1 MILEYKMTDNS
12 FKSSGDEDSKG
23 SGGTKLLTKVD
34 EKLKDQDFMQR
45 FSLLLVV
52 PLELYRVLISSL
64 LIIFVPQSCSGQLCT
79 MKQNLED
86 VSPTY
91 ETGLVFN
98 FITLGSFLLMYFF
111 EILREHYMIVYLEV
125 NNKRLNDPAS
135 VSEALT
141 HLDHDKK
148 NVITFINEL
157 YKVAGTWAILMY
169 IVNAIISGYVVFSY
183 NLGNQTSTTF
193 ITSFLFMV
201 MKFIDVYWTIRAD
214 HVVFY
219 SAYLRT
225 KVQFN
230 DVDPDHDNRISKE
243 V

>member
-1 MILEYKMTDNS
+1 MADDASKNSRDDNS
-12 FKSSGDEDSKG
+12 NKPG
-23 SGGTKLLTKVD
+23 SAKLINKVD
-34 EKLKDQDFMQR
+34 EKLKDQDFIQR
-45 FSLLLVV
+45 SSLFLVV

-64 LIIFVPQSCSGQLCT
+64 LIVFVPQSCSGKLCT

-111 EILREHYMIVYLEV
+111 EILREHYMIAYLEV
-125 NNKRLNDPAS
+125 NDKRLNDPAS
-135 VSEALT
+135 VAEALN
-141 HLDHDKK
+141 HLSHEKK
-148 NVITFINEL
+148 GTITFINQL
-157 YKVAGTWAILMY
+157 YKAAGAWAILMY
-169 IVNAIISGYVVFSY
+169 IVNAIISGYVCFSY
-183 NLGNQTSTTF
+183 NLGNQTATTF

-201 MKFIDVYWTIRAD
+201 MKFIDVYWTITAD
-214 HVVFY
+214 QVVFY

-230 DVDPDHDNRISKE
+230 DVDPDHDNRVSKQ